1 MTEATDAP
9 LRETPLASLHR
20 ELGGRMVPFAGYAMP
35 VQYQAGIMAEHRH
48 TRTAAGLFDVS
59 HMGQAQLRGPD
70 YATVAA
76 ALEKVTPGDFQNL
89 APGRMR
95 YSLLMTPEGTIV
107 DDIMVVRPA
116 GKSGETCLNIVFNA
130 ARVAVDEAFV
140 GTHLP
145 SAVRLELPP
154 HRAMLALQGPKAV
167 DVMLRHAAVG
177 DLRFMDSVATT
188 FDGIPVAI
196 TRSGYTG
203 EDGFEI
209 YLSASDAEA
218 ITRTLLAE
226 PEVKPIGLGARDSLR
241 LEAGLPLYGHDID
254 ETTTPVEADLGFA
267 ISPRRRAAADFP
279 GAIRILDE
287 LTRGTR
293 RRRVGLRIDGKLPAR
308 EGAAIVGEGGETIGR
323 VTSGGFGP
331 TVDAP
336 VAMGYV
342 DAAHAAPGGAVAI
355 DVRGR
360 ALPTRISPMPF
371 VEHRYRRR
379 SAG

>member
-1 MTEATDAP
+1 
-9 LRETPLASLHR
+9 
-20 ELGGRMVPFAGYAMP
+20 
-35 VQYQAGIMAEHRH
+35 
-48 TRTAAGLFDVS
+48 
-59 HMGQAQLRGPD
+59 
-70 YATVAA
+70 
-76 ALEKVTPGDFQNL
+76 
-89 APGRMR
+89 
-95 YSLLMTPEGTIV
+95 
-107 DDIMVVRPA
+107 
-116 GKSGETCLNIVFNA
+116 
-130 ARVAVDEAFV
+130 
-140 GTHLP
+140 
-145 SAVRLELPP
+145 
-154 HRAMLALQGPKAV
+154 LQGPQAI
-167 DVMLRHAAVG
+167 DVMLRHAPVG
-177 DLRFMDSVATT
+177 ELRFMDSAALT

-209 YLSASDAEA
+209 YLAASDAEA

-254 ETTTPVEADLGFA
+254 ETTTPIEADLAFA

-279 GAIRILDE
+279 GAARILDE
-287 LTRGTR
+287 LKNGTR
-293 RRRVGLRIDGKLPAR
+293 RKRVGLRIEGKLPAR
-308 EGAAIVGEGGETIGR
+308 EGAAIVGSGGETIGR

-342 DAAHAAPGGAVAI
+342 DAAHAAQGATVAI